1 MSFPIHRGRRLRR
14 TPALRALARETHL
27 AADRL
32 VAPLFVCPGSGVR
45 EPIASM
51 PGQARLSPDLAA
63 REAAALAELGVG
75 SVLLFGIPA
84 AKDAEGSGAW
94 DPDGPVPQAIRRIKR
109 DVPELAIWADVCLCE
124 YTSHG
129 HCGLLH
135 GREVDNDA
143 TLPLLA
149 RASRVYAEAGA
160 DVIAPSDMDHFAVP
174 EDELARAL
182 ERRELH
188 RNFMGYTV
196 QAARDM
202 VAIGVSGIGD
212 VQSAFVQNTK
222 KLNEYYDALDAGRFP
237 IERGYGLDRDDEI
250 RRQVITTLMCNAHL
264 TVGEVERR
272 FGITFAEYFA
282 PELAELTGPQS
293 AQADGLV
300 RITPEAIEVTALGR
314 LLVRNVCMKAAYS
327 ISARRTIRVATDAQP
342 SRARRRPYTIPST
355 RPDRTTNTSAAVT
368 TQKRW

>member
-160 DVIAPSDMDHFAVP
+160 DVIAPSDMMDGRVGVI
-174 EDELARAL
+174 
-182 ERRELH
+182 RE
-188 RNFMGYTV
+188 
-196 QAARDM
+196 
-202 VAIGVSGIGD
+202 
-212 VQSAFVQNTK
+212 
-222 KLNEYYDALDAGRFP
+222 ALDAAGCTGTVIVSYAVKYASAFYGPFRDAAGSTPQFGDRRAYQMDGANVREAIREALADVAEGADMVMVKP
-237 IERGYGLDRDDEI
+237 GMPYLDVIRAVRDRVEVPVAAYQVSGEFAMLHAAAERGWIDLPRAMQEAAI
-250 RRQVITTLMCNAHL
+250 ALRRAGADILIT
-264 TVGEVERR
+264 
-272 FGITFAEYFA
+272 YFA
-282 PELAELTGPQS
+282 RELALQIASERS
-293 AQADGLV
+293 AIAGMEPV
-300 RITPEAIEVTALGR
+300 R
-314 LLVRNVCMKAAYS
+314 
-327 ISARRTIRVATDAQP
+327 
-342 SRARRRPYTIPST
+342 
-355 RPDRTTNTSAAVT
+355 
-368 TQKRW
+368 

>member
-27 AADRL
+27 AADQL

-63 REAAALAELGVG
+63 REAAALAEVDVG

-109 DVPELAIWADVCLCE
+109 DVPEMAIWADVCLCE

-160 DVIAPSDMDHFAVP
+160 DVIAPSDMMDGRVGVI
-174 EDELARAL
+174 
-182 ERRELH
+182 RE
-188 RNFMGYTV
+188 
-196 QAARDM
+196 
-202 VAIGVSGIGD
+202 
-212 VQSAFVQNTK
+212 
-222 KLNEYYDALDAGRFP
+222 ALDAAGWTDTVIVSYAVKYASAFYGPFRDAAGSTPQFGDRRAYQMDGANVREAIREALADIAEGADMVMVKP
-237 IERGYGLDRDDEI
+237 GMPYLDVVRAVRDRVDVPVVAYQVSGEFAMLHAAAERGWIDLPRAMQEAAVAL
-250 RRQVITTLMCNAHL
+250 RRAGADILITYFARELAL
-264 TVGEVERR
+264 QIVSERR
-272 FGITFAEYFA
+272 AVAAME
-282 PELAELTGPQS
+282 P
-293 AQADGLV
+293 V
-300 RITPEAIEVTALGR
+300 R
-314 LLVRNVCMKAAYS
+314 
-327 ISARRTIRVATDAQP
+327 
-342 SRARRRPYTIPST
+342 
-355 RPDRTTNTSAAVT
+355 
-368 TQKRW
+368 